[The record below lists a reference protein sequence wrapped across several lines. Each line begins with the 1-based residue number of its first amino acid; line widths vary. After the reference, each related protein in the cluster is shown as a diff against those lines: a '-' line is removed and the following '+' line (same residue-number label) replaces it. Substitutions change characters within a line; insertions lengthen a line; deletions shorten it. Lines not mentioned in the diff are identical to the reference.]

1 MSTPQPPPDDPLDL
15 AARALHERPIP
26 DGPPDETVAR
36 TLAALADATQRPN
49 VYPFRFPWRL
59 TMGLVLKAAAAVI
72 TLAGGLFYLVGN
84 PSSATLVAFAETAQ
98 KLQMAHTIDYRITVR
113 MPGQKEPMTGREYY
127 KDPGLS
133 RTEMGQPQPVTTI
146 SDTPRGKLLSLAPAT
161 KVAILQNWK
170 INDEDRQ
177 RVQNRALSTIDHLRT
192 LAGKEG
198 RPVGKRRVGDV
209 DTQGVRVE
217 LEGHDWTVWIDPARK
232 LPVLAEATI
241 RMQGKEIAV
250 TMSDFRID
258 PELDDALFRLDVPE
272 GYTVQKIDQPI
283 PLREEALVIVL
294 RAYAEGA
301 GGAFPDRLDD
311 AAAYQKAF
319 AKDKPKDP
327 ADPKVIR
334 VAQSMAASIVFLQFE
349 LKDKY
354 HYQPQGVKL
363 GDADKLLFWYK
374 REGADRYRAIYGD
387 LHAADLKED
396 QVPKTTQP

>member
-15 AARALHERPIP
+15 AAQVLRERPIP

-49 VYPFRFPWRL
+49 VRPFRFPWRS

-72 TLAGGLFYLVGN
+72 ALAGGLFYLVGN
-84 PSSATLVAFAETAQ
+84 PSSATLVAFAETTQ
-98 KLQMAHTIDYRITVR
+98 KLQMAHTIDYRISVR
-113 MPGQKEPMTGREYY
+113 IPGQKEPMTGREYY

-133 RTEMGQPQPVTTI
+133 RTEIGRPQAVTSI
-146 SDTPRGKLLSLAPAT
+146 IDANRGKLLCLDPTS
-161 KVAILQNWK
+161 KVGILQDWK
-170 INDEDRQ
+170 LTDEDRQ
-177 RVQNRALSTIDHLRT
+177 RVQNRALSTIDQLRT

-217 LEGHDWTVWIDPARK
+217 AQGQDWTVWIDPARK
-232 LPVLAEATI
+232 LPVLVETTL
-241 RMQGKEIAV
+241 RFQDKENVV

-272 GYTVQKIDQPI
+272 GYAVQKLDQPI
-283 PLREEALVIVL
+283 PMREEALVILL

-301 GGAFPDRLDD
+301 GGAFPDRVDD
-311 AAAYQKAF
+311 ANAYRKVF
-319 AKDKPKDP
+319 GKDKPKDP
-327 ADPKVIR
+327 ADAKVIR
-334 VAQSMAASIVFLQFE
+334 IAQSLAASIVFLQFE

-354 HYQPQGVKL
+354 HYQPKGVKL
-363 GDADKLLFWYK
+363 GDADKILFWYK
-374 REGADRYRAIYGD
+374 REGADHYRAIYGD